1 VAWVL
6 GRSRI
11 SKESGTIDYLNKRLD
26 FLERLN
32 KLHTQLA
39 EGPIKP
45 FLDTEIEHF
54 RAFLLQPPTFIPH
67 GAEVEVAAPQSRWAR
82 FFLLTQP
89 AVSVRKR
96 IFKGLF
102 FFFFLIAMLNLP
114 LVIVIFSEQP
124 SSEKFA
130 VVGVMFF
137 PFFSTLALPLCFA
150 ARHVNRQLAHHCMSA
165 DWHCADIVRCPFD
178 AAAALDRPE

>member
-1 VAWVL
+1 MAAAESSAVTEFIRVLVPALPAIISPIVVWAL

-11 SKESGTIDYLNKRLD
+11 SKEVATIDYFNKRLD

-45 FLDTEIEHF
+45 FLDTEIEHC
-54 RAFLLQPPTFIPH
+54 RAFLGQPPTFIPH
-67 GAEVEVAAPQSRWAR
+67 RAEVEVAAPQSPLAR
-82 FFLLTQP
+82 FFLAQP

-102 FFFFLIAMLNLP
+102 YFFFGIAMIYVP
-114 LVIVIFSEQP
+114 
-124 SSEKFA
+124 
-130 VVGVMFF
+130 
-137 PFFSTLALPLCFA
+137 LALILLYPMGVEGVQEVWLIPFSFVFHLIIALLFRRA
-150 ARHVNRQLAHHCMSA
+150 AR
-165 DWHCADIVRCPFD
+165 
-178 AAAALDRPE
+178 